1 MTSATQQQTDLLGS
15 LTLMGSVGRA
25 EGEDAQ
31 KLPKTFFPVEEHLR
45 AFHPDVVL
53 VIGPRGAGKTALFR
67 AICQMNLLPVLSKR
81 FTGLRLPPYDRTDL
95 VIAYPAET
103 QFPDA
108 LGLKRFAG
116 KVTDEAFLEFWFA
129 YMVRLLRDKL
139 PTTAGLDALFQ
150 AVASDADAVL
160 KAFRKA
166 GNHPIA
172 ALDALDQKLIDEDRR
187 IFIVYDELDTLGA
200 SDWKAV
206 QSAVQG
212 LAAFWANYTRRW
224 RRLRAKIFLRTDLY
238 QRIGTSAGA
247 DFAKLAANRV
257 EISWSDRNLY
267 AMLTKRMANTSTD
280 LLSYCRGAKIEFDS
294 DSELGE
300 IPKIDSAEQAR
311 PLINRMIGQHMG
323 ANVKKGMTYRWLLDH
338 IRDGRGQAIPRPL
351 VRLIESAAEVQ
362 RNTGTRP
369 RWPILIEPGRLRRAL
384 ETVSEEHVGDSSDE
398 WKWIKQLGAALNKD
412 SATREVPWDRKQ
424 VERVLE
430 RSWNALKGQDAKAT
444 LPADSARDF
453 VSYLIEVGIFRERHD
468 GRLDVPDLFLFG
480 LGLKRKG
487 GVARR

>member
-1 MTSATQQQTDLLGS
+1 M
-15 LTLMGSVGRA
+15 
-25 EGEDAQ
+25 
-31 KLPKTFFPVEEHLR
+31 
-45 AFHPDVVL
+45 VL

-67 AICQMNLLPVLSKR
+67 AVCEKNLLPVLSKR
-81 FTGLRLPPYDRTDL
+81 FLSLRLPPPDRTDL
-95 VIAYPAET
+95 VIAYPAEA

-108 LGLKRFAG
+108 LGLKKFAG
-116 KVTDEAFLEFWFA
+116 KVTGEAFLELWFA

-139 PTTAGLDALFQ
+139 PDTARLDALFQ

-166 GNHPIA
+166 GNAPIA
-172 ALDALDQKLIDEDRR
+172 ALDALDQELVDDDRR
-187 IFIVYDELDTLGA
+187 VFIVYDELDTLGL

-247 DFAKLAANRV
+247 DFSKLAANRV

-267 AMLTKRMANTSTD
+267 AMLTKRMANTSTE
-280 LLSYCRGAKIEFDS
+280 LLSYCREAEIEFDS

-300 IPKIDSAEQAR
+300 IPKIDSPEQAR
-311 PLINRMIGQHMG
+311 PLIDRMIGPSMG
-323 ANVKKGMTYRWLLDH
+323 ANVKKGLTYRWLLDH

-351 VRLIESAAEVQ
+351 VRLIESASEVQ
-362 RNTGTRP
+362 RKTGTHP
-369 RWPILIEPGRLRRAL
+369 KWPILIEPGRLRRAL
-384 ETVSEEHVGDSSDE
+384 ETVSEEHVKDSSDE
-398 WKWIKQLGAALNKD
+398 WKWLEHLGASLSKD
-412 SATREVPWDRKQ
+412 SATREVPWDRRQ

-430 RSWNALKGQDAKAT
+430 RSWDALKGQDAQAS

-453 VSYLIEVGIFRERHD
+453 VGYLIEVGIFRERHD
-468 GRLDVPDLFLFG
+468 GRLDIPDLFLFG